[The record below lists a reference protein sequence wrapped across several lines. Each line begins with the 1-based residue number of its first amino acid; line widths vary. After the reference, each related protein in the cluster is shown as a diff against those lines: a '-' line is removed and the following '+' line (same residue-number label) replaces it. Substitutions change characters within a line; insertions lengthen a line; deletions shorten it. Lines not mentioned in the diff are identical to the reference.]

1 MRHGR
6 YSTYQRLGCRCQ
18 PCKDD
23 YFRYMKGLK
32 YDHANGIHR
41 NVDSGPARERVMG
54 LIARGWTHAQI
65 AATAGVWHTTVTRLV
80 NHPEVGAHRDTVAA
94 LLAVRLD
101 QKPAIEA
108 GMQDATGSARRLQAL
123 SWLGWTW
130 PAVAARTGLDLASI
144 ARIAAGRRA
153 GVRTSTADSIAAVY
167 RQLLTRPAPQG
178 RNATRNRAQARVK
191 GWHGPMAW
199 EDIDDPAAV
208 PHPDKPGEQQAV
220 GIDPDDV
227 AMLARHGLSDPQIAA
242 RIGATTSAVWRVRQ
256 RHQIPAALAA

>member
-1 MRHGR
+1 VRHGR

-18 PCKDD
+18 PCRDD
-23 YFRYMKGLK
+23 YFRYMKALK
-32 YDHANGIHR
+32 YDHERGIHR
-41 NVDSGPARERVMG
+41 NVDAGPARERVLG
-54 LIARGWTHAQI
+54 LVGRGWTQAQI

-80 NHPEVGAHRDTVAA
+80 NHADIQIHRDTAAA
-94 LLAVRLD
+94 LLSVRLD
-101 QKPAIEA
+101 QKPAIPA
-108 GMQDATGSARRLQAL
+108 GLQDATGSARRLRAL

-130 PAVAARTGLDLASI
+130 PAIAERTGLDVASI

-153 GVRTSTADSIAAVY
+153 GVQTSNATAIAAVY
-167 RQLLTRPAPQG
+167 RQLLTQPAPQG
-178 RNATRNRAQARVK
+178 RNATSNRRQARVK

-199 EDIDDPAAV
+199 DDIDDPASQ
-208 PHPDKPGEQQAV
+208 PHTDEPGERQAV

-242 RIGATTSAVWRVRQ
+242 RIGASTAAVFRVRQ